1 MTPERNNNQKIAHG
15 TYRARPTTIKPKRP
29 APAIAARVSGAT
41 LPVADAEAAELAE
54 VAVALL
60 CEPELE
66 PE

>member
-1 MTPERNNNQKIAHG
+1 M
-15 TYRARPTTIKPKRP
+15 
-29 APAIAARVSGAT
+29 AARVSGAT